1 MEHTKGIL
9 LECNLSEEEIN
20 TVIEALSRDYVE
32 NDAEILEKEYQ
43 LQGKLR
49 ELTPDQ
55 LELET
60 LVFIRDKEKFVRL
73 NNSLY
78 FITEFDEYDQD
89 LETDQPYFSV

>member
-1 MEHTKGIL
+1 MKYKEL
-9 LECNLSEEEIN
+9 LE
-20 TVIEALSRDYVE
+20 
-32 NDAEILEKEYQ
+32 Q
-43 LQGKLR
+43 LR
-49 ELTPDQ
+49 TLTQEQ

-78 FITEFDEYDQD
+78 FVTEFDEYEED